1 MTPAERIAQLSGELR
16 HHSWQYHVLDA
27 PQIPDA
33 EFDRLYRELEALEQA
48 HPELIAADSPT
59 QRVGDK
65 PITEFAAVLHTRP
78 MLSLGNAFSEQ
89 DVRDFARR
97 LADVL
102 DTEPLG
108 FSVEPKIDGLAIS
121 LLYRDGVLVRAAT
134 RGDGSSGEDVTHSVR
149 TITTLPL
156 RLSGADWPAELEVRG
171 EVYMSRRG
179 FRDYNTRMRAR
190 GERELVNPRNGAA
203 GSVRQLDPRIA
214 AARPLSFFA
223 YSVGDSNNNISDR
236 HSAALACL
244 RRWGF
249 AVAAE
254 AQVAQTIDDCLD
266 YYARIATLRDQLPY
280 DIDGVVYKLDRFEQ
294 QQQAGFV
301 SRAPRWAIAHKFP
314 AQEEL
319 TRLLAVDVQVGR
331 TGAITPV
338 ARLEPVFVGGVT
350 VANATLHN
358 FDEISRLDIRVG
370 DTVIVRRAGDVI
382 PSILAVVLDR
392 RPAASE
398 PIEPPSQCPQCG
410 SPITRQDGQAVYRCS
425 GGLICPAQRKEAIRH
440 FASRRAMDIEGLGDK
455 VIDQLVDAGLLHSV
469 ADIYTLDHAQLSGLD
484 RLGSRSAQNLLDAIE
499 LSRNSKLERVLFGLG
514 IRDVGEST
522 AKVLARHFGNIAAIA
537 GAEPDALQAVPDV
550 GPVVAARIHEFF
562 RESRNL
568 QVIDG
573 LRSGGVHWIETEVA
587 RRSEGPLTG
596 QTAVLT
602 GTLEHMTRDQA
613 QARLEALGAKVSS
626 SVSKKTSFVVAGAEA
641 GSKLT
646 KAVELGVRVLD
657 EAGLLALLDPQVEN
671 PAQAAAD

>member
-1 MTPAERIAQLSGELR
+1 MTPAERIEQLSRQL
-16 HHSWQYHVLDA
+16 HHHAWQYHVLDA

-33 EFDRLYRELEALEQA
+33 EYDRLFLELEALERE
-48 HPELIAADSPT
+48 HPELVQADSPT
-59 QRVGDK
+59 QRVGA
-65 PITEFAAVLHTRP
+65 TAAGEFQEVVHLRP
-78 MLSLGNAFSEQ
+78 MLSLGNAFNEQ
-89 DVRDFARR
+89 EVRDFARR
-97 LADVL
+97 LGDVL
-102 DTEPLG
+102 DASPHG

-121 LLYRDGVLVRAAT
+121 LLYRDGLLQRAAT
-134 RGDGSSGEDVTHSVR
+134 RGDGTTGEDVTHSVR

-156 RLSGADWPAELEVRG
+156 QLRGNDVPAELEVRG

-179 FRDYNTRMRAR
+179 FRDYNARMRAR

-203 GSVRQLDPRIA
+203 GSVRQLDPRVA
-214 AARPLSFFA
+214 ASRPLSFFA
-223 YSVGDSNNNISDR
+223 YGVGESSVPVSDR
-236 HSAALACL
+236 HSGALDCL

-249 AVAAE
+249 AVAPE
-254 AQVAQTIDDCLD
+254 AGIAQTIDDCLA
-266 YYARIATLRDQLPY
+266 YYEQIGARRDQLPY
-280 DIDGVVYKLDRFEQ
+280 DIDGVVYKLDRFDL

-331 TGAITPV
+331 TGALTPV

-350 VANATLHN
+350 VSNATLHN

-382 PSILAVVLDR
+382 PSILGVVAER
-392 RPAASE
+392 RPE
-398 PIEPPSQCPQCG
+398 HTEVPLPPGQCPQCG
-410 SPITRQDGQAVYRCS
+410 SPVQRQDGQAVYRCS

-469 ADIYTLDHAQLSGLD
+469 ADVYTLSHAQLCQLE
-484 RLGSRSAQNLLDAIE
+484 RLGSRSAQNLLEAIE
-499 LSRNSKLERVLFGLG
+499 RSRASTLERVLFGLG

-522 AKVLARHFGNIAAIA
+522 AKVLARHFGKLEALRQ
-537 GAEPDALQAVPDV
+537 AELDVLMTVPDV

-562 RESRNL
+562 RDPRNL
-568 QVIDG
+568 EVIDG
-573 LRSGGVHWIETEVA
+573 LRSGGVHWIEGEVA
-587 RRSEGPLTG
+587 ARSEGPLSG
-596 QTAVLT
+596 QSVVLT
-602 GTLEHMTRDQA
+602 GTLSSLTRDQA
-613 QARLEALGAKVSS
+613 QARLEALGAKVSG
-626 SVSKKTSFVVAGAEA
+626 SVSKKTRFVVAGAEA

-646 KAVELGVRVLD
+646 KAKELGIEVLD
-657 EAGLLALLDPQVEN
+657 EQGLLDLL
-671 PAQAAAD
+671 ATHTAASTAD